1 METAMLHF
9 EQDLEYYESVQSD
22 ILKTI
27 AKEQQL
33 EQEARE
39 AKEKKEMEAYD
50 ARLQAEKADLDAVR
64 AKRLRALNAL

>member
-27 AKEQQL
+27 AREQQL
-33 EQEARE
+33 EQEA
-39 AKEKKEMEAYD
+39 KETKVKKETEAYE
-50 ARLQAEKADLDAVR
+50 AQLQAEKADPEAVR
-64 AKRLRALNAL
+64 AKRLRALNAT